1 MPNWVSNIVKCDNS
15 DALHQLRDFNL
26 IIPEHPAIALLSG
39 LAAQHAAQLYQQGKS
54 WQEAAADAEFVA
66 HLAREQKDI
75 PVKHRLTPTR
85 AARRYRLHFKLHG
98 FVDWYDW
105 RCAKWGTKWN
115 VCHYRHQGGE
125 VWFETAWSHPWPVLE
140 ALSRQFPDCVLT
152 VSYADE
158 DIGSNAGAYDM
169 KGGKLLAGG
178 EFEDGSREAYEMAF
192 SHWGCAE
199 DYVLRDDGYHYIDN
213 DGDDDS
219 GDHIA
224 APASPKLYLTS
235 ALDNGA
241 GGH

>member
-1 MPNWVSNIVKCDNS
+1 
-15 DALHQLRDFNL
+15 
-26 IIPEHPAIALLSG
+26 
-39 LAAQHAAQLYQQGKS
+39 LYYK
-54 WQEAAADAEFVA
+54 V
-66 HLAREQKDI
+66 
-75 PVKHRLTPTR
+75 
-85 AARRYRLHFKLHG
+85 HG
-98 FVDWYDW
+98 YVDWYDW
-105 RCAKWGTKWN
+105 RCEHWGSKWN

-192 SHWGCAE
+192 SHWGGSE
-199 DYVLRDDGYHYIDN
+199 DYVLRDDGYHYID
-213 DGDDDS
+213 DDEDDDS
-219 GDHIA
+219 GEHIA

-235 ALDNGA
+235 VLDNGA
-241 GGH
+241 GD

>member
-1 MPNWVSNIVKCDNS
+1 MPNWVSNVVKCDNRQ
-15 DALHQLRDFNL
+15 ALSRLRDFNL
-26 IIPEHPAIALLSG
+26 IVPEHPAIALLSG
-39 LAAQHAAQLYQQGKS
+39 LAAQHAAQLFQQGKN
-54 WQEAAADAEFVA
+54 WQMVAADAEFVA

-75 PVKHRLTPTR
+75 PVKHRLTPAR
-85 AARRYRLHFKLHG
+85 AARRYLLYYKVHG
-98 FVDWYDW
+98 YVDWYDW
-105 RCAKWGTKWN
+105 RCAKWGAKWN

-140 ALSRQFPDCVLT
+140 ALSRQFPDSVFA

-169 KGGKLLAGG
+169 KGGELLAGG

-199 DYVLRDDGYHYIDN
+199 DYILRDGSYYRRDDE
-213 DGDDDS
+213 DDDTS
-219 GDHIA
+219 A
-224 APASPKLYLTS
+224 ASPKLYLTS

>member
-15 DALHQLRDFNL
+15 DALYQLRDFNL
-26 IIPEHPAIALLSG
+26 IVPEHPSIALFTDCAS
-39 LAAQHAAQLYQQGKS
+39 QRAAQLFQQGKS
-54 WQEAAADAEFVA
+54 WQEAAADPEFVA

-105 RCAKWGTKWN
+105 RCEHWGSKWN
-115 VCHYRHQGGE
+115 VYHYRHQGGE
-125 VWFETAWSHPWPVLE
+125 VWFETALMHPWPVLE
-140 ALSRQFPDCVLT
+140 ALSRQFPAEVFS

-178 EFEDGSREAYEMAF
+178 EFVDGSREAYEMAF

-199 DYVLRDDGYHYIDN
+199 DYILRDGSYYRRDDE
-213 DGDDDS
+213 DDDTS
-219 GDHIA
+219 
-224 APASPKLYLTS
+224 PASPKLYLTS

>member
-1 MPNWVSNIVKCDNS
+1 MPNWVSNVVKCSNRQ
-15 DALHQLRDFNL
+15 ALFRLRDFNL
-26 IIPEHPAIALLSG
+26 IVPEHPAIALLSG

-169 KGGKLLAGG
+169 KGGKLLAGANLKTAHAKPTKW
-178 EFEDGSREAYEMAF
+178 R
-192 SHWGCAE
+192 SHIG
-199 DYVLRDDGYHYIDN
+199 
-213 DGDDDS
+213 
-219 GDHIA
+219 A
-224 APASPKLYLTS
+224 APRITS
-235 ALDNGA
+235 CATA
-241 GGH
+241 AITAATTKMTIHHRRRRSCI

>member
-1 MPNWVSNIVKCDNS
+1 MPNWVSNVVKCDNS

-26 IIPEHPAIALLSG
+26 IVPEHPAIALLSG
-39 LAAQHAAQLYQQGKS
+39 LAAQHAAQLFQQGKS
-54 WQEAAADAEFVA
+54 WREVAADAEFVG

-75 PVKHRLTPTR
+75 PVKHRLTPAR
-85 AARRYRLHFKLHG
+85 AARRYLLYYKVHG
-98 FVDWYDW
+98 YVDWYDW

-140 ALSRQFPDCVLT
+140 ALSRQFPDCVFA

-169 KGGKLLAGG
+169 
-178 EFEDGSREAYEMAF
+178 AF

-199 DYVLRDDGYHYIDN
+199 DYILRDGSYYRRDDE
-213 DGDDDS
+213 DDDTS
-219 GDHIA
+219 
-224 APASPKLYLTS
+224 PASPKLYLTS
-235 ALDNGA
+235 VLDNGA
-241 GGH
+241 GD

>member
-15 DALHQLRDFNL
+15 DALYQLRDFNL
-26 IIPEHPAIALLSG
+26 IVPEHPSIALFTDCAS
-39 LAAQHAAQLYQQGKS
+39 QRAAQLFQQGKS
-54 WQEAAADAEFVA
+54 WQEAAADPEFVA

-105 RCAKWGTKWN
+105 RCEHWGSKWN
-115 VCHYRHQGGE
+115 VYHYRHQGGE
-125 VWFETAWSHPWPVLE
+125 VWFETALMHPWPVLE
-140 ALSRQFPDCVLT
+140 ALSRQFPAEVFS

-199 DYVLRDDGYHYIDN
+199 DYILRDGSYYCRDDE
-213 DGDDDS
+213 DDDTS
-219 GDHIA
+219 
-224 APASPKLYLTS
+224 PASPKLYLTS